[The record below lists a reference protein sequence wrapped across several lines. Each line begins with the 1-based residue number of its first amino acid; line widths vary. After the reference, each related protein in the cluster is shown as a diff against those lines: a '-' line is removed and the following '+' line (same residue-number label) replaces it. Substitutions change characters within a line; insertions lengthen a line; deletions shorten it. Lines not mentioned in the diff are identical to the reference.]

1 MRALSREGEFPTDQ
15 YLIGQVR
22 LQHLLERVDPLVRR
36 GFGEGQVMPQDVEAM
51 IRSLKGEA
59 NECKAQLSLSASRD
73 VTIGLQSHSFEIHL
87 YQTTLFDVFPSS
99 TESID
104 QTTALYRIDT
114 LCHGLAAARQFINF
128 YHALPHGIEKNFSF
142 LHWISAGFCL
152 AASCKLALASLEP
165 SVRYHEQVNG
175 LRDTLNMQDE
185 LRKFVQRMNLL
196 DKECKGGKWE
206 QHEIFFYQ
214 HWLQNLSEWFEGQ
227 YRLAHSDSAGPND
240 NGMTFATTGISE
252 NNIYEETDP
261 GFSWLDL
268 HDVTIEEMLNAW
280 LGPGGLPTYPRR

>member
-1 MRALSREGEFPTDQ
+1 M
-15 YLIGQVR
+15 
-22 LQHLLERVDPLVRR
+22 
-36 GFGEGQVMPQDVEAM
+36 
-51 IRSLKGEA
+51 
-59 NECKAQLSLSASRD
+59 
-73 VTIGLQSHSFEIHL
+73 TIGLQSHSFEIHL